1 MRIVRISKAVAIGA
15 AAALALSAC
24 AANTGTTP
32 SSSPATT
39 GSTTAA
45 TGGEVRVVE
54 VNPFTSFNTNTANG
68 NVDINSKIAMTMSA
82 GFNYI
87 DNELKVVKNEQ
98 FGKYEVVSED
108 PLTVKYTINDGVK
121 WSDGE
126 AVNADDMVLQWA
138 IVSGHF
144 NDSKVDD
151 AGKIVSG
158 TTYFDYAG
166 DTTGMNLANTPEVG
180 DDNRSVT
187 LKFDKPFADW
197 EISFGTMGSITPAHI
212 AAKKGGMTTAE
223 LTKMLL
229 ETPKGDPAKPAA
241 VNKDL
246 KKVADFWNTGYDTK
260 SLPTDKDLYLSSG
273 PFMVKDIVADRS
285 MTLVKNPDYTWG
297 PIPNV
302 DSIVVRY
309 IGDSAAQVTAL
320 KNGEVDIIAPQASTD
335 TLKQLEA
342 LGSSVTVEQ
351 GQQLAYDHIDLNFSG
366 VFKEKNVREAFM
378 KTVPRQ
384 QIVDTV
390 IGKLVPDAKPLDSQI
405 FVPANDSYAAAVAAN
420 GSADFQAVDIE
431 GAKALLN
438 GAKPEVRI
446 MYNKENP
453 NRLDAYSLIAES
465 ASQAGF
471 KIVDGGLPG
480 NAWGAAL
487 GNGTYDATI
496 FGWTNSGVG
505 VSGVPQLFG
514 SKSSSNFSKF
524 NDPAADALMD
534 ELVIT
539 PDKAKQD
546 ELQVQIDTK
555 LWGARYGLPL
565 YQSAGVQAFSSD
577 IGGVK
582 YMANQTG
589 VWWNFWEWSVNSK

>member
-1 MRIVRISKAVAIGA
+1 MRIARISKAVAIGA

-24 AANTGTTP
+24 AANTGTNP
-32 SSSPATT
+32 SSSGPAASGTE
-39 GSTTAA
+39 APA

-54 VNPFTSFNTNTANG
+54 VNPFTSFNSNTATG
-68 NVDINSKIAMTMSA
+68 NVDINSKISYTMN
-82 GFNYI
+82 GQFNYI
-87 DNELKVVKNEQ
+87 DKDLNVVKNDK
-98 FGKYEVVSED
+98 FGSYEVVSED
-108 PLTVKYTINDGVK
+108 PLTIKYTVNEGVK

-126 AVNADDMVLQWA
+126 AVNADDLVFAWS
-138 IVSGHF
+138 IISGRF
-144 NDSKVDD
+144 NDGKVDE
-151 AGKIVSG
+151 ATGKVTSG
-158 TTYFDYAG
+158 TNYFDYAG
-166 DTTGMNLANTPEVG
+166 DTTGLGLTDAPEVG
-180 DDNRSVT
+180 DDGRSIT
-187 LKFDKPFADW
+187 LKYSKPFADW
-197 EISFGTMGSITPAHI
+197 EITFNPLTPAHI
-212 AAKKGGMTTAE
+212 AAKKAGMSTAD

-241 VNKDL
+241 VNKEL
-246 KKVADFWNTGYDTK
+246 KKVSDFWNKGYDTK

-273 PFMVKDIVADRS
+273 PFIVKDIVPDRS

-297 PIPNV
+297 EVPKV

-335 TLKQLEA
+335 TLKQLDA
-342 LGSSVTVEQ
+342 LGSAVTVEQ
-351 GQQLAYDHIDLNFSG
+351 GQQLAYDHLDLNFTG
-366 VFKEKNVREAFM
+366 VFKDKDVREAFM

-384 QIVDTV
+384 QIVDNV

-405 FVPANDSYAAAVAAN
+405 FVPANAGYAAAVAAN
-420 GSADFQAVDIE
+420 GSADFQAVDID
-431 GAKALLN
+431 GAKALLK
-438 GAKPEVRI
+438 GATPTVRI

-471 KIVDGGLPG
+471 KVVDGGLPG

-487 GNGTYDATI
+487 GNGTYDASI

-514 SKSSSNFSKF
+514 SKSSSNFSGFK
-524 NDPAADALMD
+524 DPSADALMD
-534 ELVIT
+534 ELLVT
-539 PDKAKQD
+539 TDLAKQD
-546 ELQVQIDTK
+546 ELQTQIDTK
-555 LWGARYGLPL
+555 LWSARYGLPIF
-565 YQSAGVQAFSSD
+565 QSAGVQAYSSD
-577 IGGVK
+577 VSGVQF
-582 YMANQTG
+582 MPNQTG

>member
-1 MRIVRISKAVAIGA
+1 MRIARISKAVALGA

-32 SSSPATT
+32 STSAPAAT
-39 GSTTAA
+39 GSEAPA
-45 TGGEVRVVE
+45 MGGEVRVVE

-68 NVDINSKIAMTMSA
+68 NVDINSKIAYTMNGS
-82 GFNYI
+82 FNYI
-87 DNELKVVKNEQ
+87 DKDLNVVKNEK
-98 FGKYEVVSED
+98 FGTYEVLSQD
-108 PLTVKYTINDGVK
+108 PLSVKYTVNDGVK

-126 AVNADDMVLQWA
+126 AVNADDLVFAWA

-144 NDSKVDD
+144 NDSKIDENT
-151 AGKIVSG
+151 GKVTSG

-166 DTTGMNLANTPEVG
+166 DTTGMNLTDVPVVG

-187 LKFDKPFADW
+187 LNFSKPFADW
-197 EISFGTMGSITPAHI
+197 EISFNPMTPAHV
-212 AAKKGGMTTAE
+212 AAKKAGMSTAD
-223 LTKMLL
+223 LTKMLMN
-229 ETPKGDPAKPAA
+229 TPKGDPAKPVA

-246 KKVADFWNTGYDTK
+246 KKVSDFWNTGYDTK

-273 PFMVKDIVADRS
+273 PFIVKDIVPDRS

-297 PIPNV
+297 PEPKV

-309 IGDSAAQVTAL
+309 IADSAAQVTAL

-335 TLKQLEA
+335 TLQQLQA
-342 LGSSVTVEQ
+342 LGDTINIEQ
-351 GQQLAYDHIDLNFSG
+351 GQQLAYDHLDLNFTG
-366 VFKEKNVREAFM
+366 VFKDSDVREAFM

-405 FVPANDSYAAAVAAN
+405 FVPANASYAAAVAAN
-420 GSADFQAVDIE
+420 GSTDFNAVDID
-431 GAKALLN
+431 GAKKLLK
-438 GAKPEVRI
+438 GATPTVRI

-465 ASQAGF
+465 ATQAGF
-471 KIVDGGLPG
+471 KVVDGGLPG
-480 NAWGAAL
+480 NQWGAAL
-487 GNGTYDATI
+487 GNGTYDASI
-496 FGWTNSGVG
+496 FGWTSPGVG

-514 SKSSSNFSKF
+514 SKSSSNFSGFK
-524 NDPAADALMD
+524 NADADKLMD

-546 ELQVQIDTK
+546 ELQIQIDTL
-555 LWGARYGLPL
+555 LWKARYGLPL
-565 YQSAGVQAFSSD
+565 FQSAGIQAYSSN
-577 IGGVK
+577 IGGVQF
-582 YMANQTG
+582 MPNQTG
-589 VWWNFWEWSVNSK
+589 VWWNFWDWSVNS